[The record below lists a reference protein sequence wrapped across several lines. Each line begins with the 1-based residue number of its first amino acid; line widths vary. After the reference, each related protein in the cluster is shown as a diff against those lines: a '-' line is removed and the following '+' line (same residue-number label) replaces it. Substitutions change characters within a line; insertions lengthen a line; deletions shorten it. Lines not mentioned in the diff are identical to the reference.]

1 MTANEDYTPYSNK
14 PPENLEHIVELYNF
28 PATLETHDLVQ
39 AFSDINSDAMYIK
52 WVDDTHALLVLG
64 SLSQAEKAIN
74 MRNPMIKVR
83 PMTSASAISVDVANK
98 SDLKPAMKRPPTN
111 LQTARRLITTHLGTK
126 SKLTKEQI
134 AKEKQDLKT
143 AREMKRLLRQNEKDA
158 WEGSLRSSIN

>member
-64 SLSQAEKAIN
+64 SLSQGSSCHCLEKPRIIVFLQ
-74 MRNPMIKVR
+74 RK
-83 PMTSASAISVDVANK
+83 
-98 SDLKPAMKRPPTN
+98 KR
-111 LQTARRLITTHLGTK
+111 
-126 SKLTKEQI
+126 
-134 AKEKQDLKT
+134 
-143 AREMKRLLRQNEKDA
+143 
-158 WEGSLRSSIN
+158 

>member
-1 MTANEDYTPYSNK
+1 LFRKT
-14 PPENLEHIVELYNF
+14 ENNCLF
-28 PATLETHDLVQ
+28 A
-39 AFSDINSDAMYIK
+39 
-52 WVDDTHALLVLG
+52 
-64 SLSQAEKAIN
+64 AEKAIN

-143 AREMKRLLRQNEKDA
+143 ARGKLDFR
-158 WEGSLRSSIN
+158 

>member
-1 MTANEDYTPYSNK
+1 
-14 PPENLEHIVELYNF
+14 
-28 PATLETHDLVQ
+28 
-39 AFSDINSDAMYIK
+39 
-52 WVDDTHALLVLG
+52 
-64 SLSQAEKAIN
+64 
-74 MRNPMIKVR
+74 
-83 PMTSASAISVDVANK
+83 VDVANK